1 MMKEDDNLPIVQCGE
16 GTQKKTE
23 TQMLQKKMKEFMVPM
38 DQSQIFDASS

>member
-23 TQMLQKKMKEFMVPM
+23 TQMLQKKNERVHGPDGSVP
-38 DQSQIFDASS
+38 DF